1 MDTTEFKSIT
11 VNVSLERTL
20 FLEKDPSI
28 TDEEFLNKAKKEIL
42 LPHDA
47 LVKVNDILKKVGI
60 KINGL
65 DLLDWEITNTNY
77 KINE

>member
-47 LVKVNDILKKVGI
+47 LAKVNDILKKVGV